1 MARKKSFNKDDV
13 LERAMNLFWKQG
25 FHATSMQDIVQNVG
39 LSRSSLYESFGSK
52 QGLFDQA
59 LGNYCRTN
67 REGVKALL
75 SNEKSVKS
83 GIRNLLESSIHCT
96 ISDADKK
103 GCFVVN
109 STTELVPGDDEMLKA
124 LSKNRASFEKV
135 FFEFLQKGQATG
147 EISPNKDIKTLSGLI
162 YTVFS
167 GLNVIAKLE
176 KSPKKLMAQIDQIV
190 GLLD

>member
-1 MARKKSFNKDDV
+1 MARKKSFNEDDI

-25 FHATSMQDIVQNVG
+25 FHATSMQDIVQHVG

-75 SNEKSVKS
+75 SNEKSVKT
-83 GIRNLLESSIHCT
+83 GIRNLLQSSIQCT

-109 STTELVPGDDEMLKA
+109 STTELVPGDDEMIKA
-124 LSKNRASFEKV
+124 LAKNRASFEKV
-135 FFEFLQKGQATG
+135 FFEFLQKGQTAG
-147 EISPNKDIKTLSGLI
+147 EIPSSKDIKTLSGLI

-167 GLNVIAKLE
+167 GLNVVAKLD
-176 KSPKKLMAQIDQIV
+176 KSPKKLMAQIEQV
-190 GLLD
+190 VSLLD

>member
-25 FHATSMQDIVQNVG
+25 FHATSMQDIVQKVG

-75 SNEKSVKS
+75 SNEKSVKT

-147 EISPNKDIKTLSGLI
+147 EIPPNKDIKTLSGLI

>member
-1 MARKKSFNKDDV
+1 
-13 LERAMNLFWKQG
+13 MNLFWKQG
-25 FHATSMQDIVQNVG
+25 FHATSMQDIVHNVG

-147 EISPNKDIKTLSGLI
+147 EIPPNKDIKTLSGLI

>member
-147 EISPNKDIKTLSGLI
+147 EIPPNKDIKTLSGLI

>member
-25 FHATSMQDIVQNVG
+25 FHATSMQDIVHNVG

-147 EISPNKDIKTLSGLI
+147 EIPPNKDIKTLSGLI

>member
-1 MARKKSFNKDDV
+1 MARTKSFNKDDV

-75 SNEKSVKS
+75 SNEKSVKT

-147 EISPNKDIKTLSGLI
+147 EIPPNKDIKTLSGLI

>member
-75 SNEKSVKS
+75 SNEKSVKT

-147 EISPNKDIKTLSGLI
+147 EIPPNKDIKTLSGLI

>member
-1 MARKKSFNKDDV
+1 
-13 LERAMNLFWKQG
+13 MNLFWKQG

-59 LGNYCRTN
+59 LSNYCRTN

-147 EISPNKDIKTLSGLI
+147 EIPPNKDIKTLSGLI

>member
-1 MARKKSFNKDDV
+1 
-13 LERAMNLFWKQG
+13 MNLFWKQG

-75 SNEKSVKS
+75 SNEKSVKT

-96 ISDADKK
+96 IS
-103 GCFVVN
+103 
-109 STTELVPGDDEMLKA
+109 
-124 LSKNRASFEKV
+124 
-135 FFEFLQKGQATG
+135 
-147 EISPNKDIKTLSGLI
+147 EIQPQSLYRGMTKC
-162 YTVFS
+162 
-167 GLNVIAKLE
+167 
-176 KSPKKLMAQIDQIV
+176 
-190 GLLD
+190 

>member
-75 SNEKSVKS
+75 SSEKSVKT

-147 EISPNKDIKTLSGLI
+147 EIPPNKDIKTLSGLI

-176 KSPKKLMAQIDQIV
+176 KSPRKLMAQIDQVV

>member
-25 FHATSMQDIVQNVG
+25 FHATSMQDLVQNVG

-147 EISPNKDIKTLSGLI
+147 EIPPNKDIKTLSGLI

>member
-1 MARKKSFNKDDV
+1 
-13 LERAMNLFWKQG
+13 MNLFWKQG

-67 REGVKALL
+67 RAGVKALL
-75 SNEKSVKS
+75 SNEKSVKT

-135 FFEFLQKGQATG
+135 FFEFLQKG
-147 EISPNKDIKTLSGLI
+147 I

>member
-103 GCFVVN
+103 GCYVVN

-147 EISPNKDIKTLSGLI
+147 EIPPNKDIKTLSGLI

>member
-67 REGVKALL
+67 REGIKALL
-75 SNEKSVKS
+75 SNEKSVKT

-147 EISPNKDIKTLSGLI
+147 EIPPNKDIKTLSGLI

>member
-75 SNEKSVKS
+75 SSEKSVKT

-147 EISPNKDIKTLSGLI
+147 EIPPNKDIKTLSGLI

>member
-1 MARKKSFNKDDV
+1 
-13 LERAMNLFWKQG
+13 
-25 FHATSMQDIVQNVG
+25 
-39 LSRSSLYESFGSK
+39 
-52 QGLFDQA
+52 
-59 LGNYCRTN
+59 
-67 REGVKALL
+67 
-75 SNEKSVKS
+75 
-83 GIRNLLESSIHCT
+83 
-96 ISDADKK
+96 
-103 GCFVVN
+103 
-109 STTELVPGDDEMLKA
+109 VPGDDEMLKA

-147 EISPNKDIKTLSGLI
+147 EIPPNKDIKTLSGLI